1 MRGRGTGSI
10 ARRLRVHRGQR
21 PQPADPTRHPAARR
35 HPRNQLRHEQSA
47 VYGARSTGKLGVA
60 VTRARCVG
68 FDGFTLLVVK
78 GDVPDPGVQPDPVV
92 FQANPV
98 ELGDQDARVEDL
110 LLGAATRLVAE
121 QALDPRL
128 IGWGAGATE
137 PGHTGQELA
146 GRVAAHLRPVVADGK
161 KQRDVPVVSQGVHP
175 VPVFAAQRGRAAPR
189 WPAGR
194 PTRAALRPQARRGRR
209 LDLGAG
215 LLRRGERAQPVAGHH
230 TIEATPAR
238 VQCVKSTPIHGWVP
252 TPASPAALPQ
262 PAARQGQGLPRP
274 LPGARSHSDTW
285 TRSRRKPW
293 WASLRCDRFHLTPRL
308 EQGRTVQQPCSGC
321 PPGGRS
327 SRRSLPTPDSR
338 VVTGRS
344 SPSN

>member
-1 MRGRGTGSI
+1 MAMRGRGTGSI

-161 KQRDVPVVSQGVHP
+161 KQRDVPVVQP
-175 VPVFAAQRGRAAPR
+175 GRAPC
-189 WPAGR
+189 PG
-194 PTRAALRPQARRGRR
+194 LR
-209 LDLGAG
+209 
-215 LLRRGERAQPVAGHH
+215 
-230 TIEATPAR
+230 
-238 VQCVKSTPIHGWVP
+238 S
-252 TPASPAALPQ
+252 
-262 PAARQGQGLPRP
+262 AARQGSASV
-274 LPGARSHSDTW
+274 ARWSANS
-285 TRSRRKPW
+285 
-293 WASLRCDRFHLTPRL
+293 
-308 EQGRTVQQPCSGC
+308 
-321 PPGGRS
+321 
-327 SRRSLPTPDSR
+327 
-338 VVTGRS
+338 S
-344 SPSN
+344 SPSASSATRKATRPGCWTPSAR